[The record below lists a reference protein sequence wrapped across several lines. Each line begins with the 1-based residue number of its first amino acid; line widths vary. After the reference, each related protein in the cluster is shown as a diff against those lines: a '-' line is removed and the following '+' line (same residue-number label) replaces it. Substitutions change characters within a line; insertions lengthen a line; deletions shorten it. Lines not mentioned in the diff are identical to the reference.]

1 MKLLVLD
8 TETTGLPPKE
18 LSTKTI
24 AAWPKVVQCSFI
36 VVDTYAETY
45 HEHDYIVKV
54 DDVGDSTRFHGITQ
68 ERSNKGCAFAEAYA
82 PLKEALMSDDTLVV
96 GHNLSFDLRMIQA
109 ECLRNG
115 LPYVEPS
122 SQYCTMKHGTDVCN
136 IMTPKGYAK
145 YPKLEELFTHY
156 FKTSAS
162 NLHNSLFDSYAT
174 LCCFY
179 KMFLFRDP
187 PSKFLTL
194 LTEN

>member
-1 MKLLVLD
+1 
-8 TETTGLPPKE
+8 
-18 LSTKTI
+18 
-24 AAWPKVVQCSFI
+24 
-36 VVDTYAETY
+36 VVDTDAGTY
-45 HEHDYIVKV
+45 DEHDFIVKV
-54 DDVGDSTRFHGITQ
+54 DDVGDSTKFHGITQ
-68 ERSNKGCAFAEAYA
+68 ERANKGCAFAEAYA
-82 PLKEALMSDDTLVV
+82 PLKEALMAGDTLVV

-156 FKTSAS
+156 FKTSAT

-179 KMFLFRDP
+179 KMVLFRDP
-187 PSKFLTL
+187 PAKFLIL
-194 LTEN
+194 LTGN

>member
-1 MKLLVLD
+1 MKLVVLD

-18 LSTKTI
+18 LSAKTL

-36 VVDTYAETY
+36 VVDTAAETY
-45 HEHDYIVKV
+45 EERDFVVKV
-54 DDVGDSTRFHGITQ
+54 DDVGDSTKFHGITQ
-68 ERSNKGCAFAEAYA
+68 ERSNAGCAFAEAYA
-82 PLKEALMSDDTLVV
+82 ALKAALASEDTLVV
-96 GHNLSFDLRMIQA
+96 GHNLAFDLRMIQA

-115 LPYVEPS
+115 LPYAEPS

-145 YPKLEELFTHY
+145 YPKLSELFTHY
-156 FKTSAS
+156 FKTAAP
-162 NLHNSLFDSYAT
+162 NLHNSLFDCYAT

-187 PSKFLTL
+187 PPQFLTAV
-194 LTEN
+194 

>member
-1 MKLLVLD
+1 MKLVVLD

-36 VVDTYAETY
+36 VVDTDAETY
-45 HEHDYIVKV
+45 DEYDYIVKV

-68 ERSNKGCAFAEAYA
+68 ERSNVGCAFTEAYA
-82 PLKEALMSDDTLVV
+82 LLKEALISDDTLVV
-96 GHNLSFDLRMIQA
+96 GHNLSFDLRMIEA
-109 ECLRNG
+109 ECMRHG
-115 LPYVEPS
+115 LPYAEPS

-136 IMTPKGYAK
+136 IMTAKGYVK
-145 YPKLEELFTHY
+145 YPKLDELFTHY
-156 FKTSAS
+156 FKTSAT

-187 PSKFLTL
+187 PAKFMTL
-194 LTEN
+194 LIRN